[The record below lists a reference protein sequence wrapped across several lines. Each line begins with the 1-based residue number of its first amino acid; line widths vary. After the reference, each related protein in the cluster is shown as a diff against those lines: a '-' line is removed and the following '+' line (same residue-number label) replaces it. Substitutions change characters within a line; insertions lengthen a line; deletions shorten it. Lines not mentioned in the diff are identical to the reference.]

1 MLSSLLEFSRQ
12 TADTETD
19 HKRTARDL
27 KQTKIEKKKHSKET
41 NDRQLLEIETK
52 KRKKEKTKQNKTK
65 NAIQKMKIRKI
76 WKKKKNKNRG
86 NVDTGERSFRCCSK
100 CSSKPHLEKAVDR
113 RRGRMLAWKRRRRRR
128 RRILARERRQ
138 RRLRTHGW
146 TYNSVQTA
154 IDRILGWK
162 LWKGGKKTSG
172 ISANAKQAKF
182 QVSLQLDSSLNEKAG
197 KTILLLQRDS

>member
-1 MLSSLLEFSRQ
+1 M
-12 TADTETD
+12 
-19 HKRTARDL
+19 
-27 KQTKIEKKKHSKET
+27 
-41 NDRQLLEIETK
+41 
-52 KRKKEKTKQNKTK
+52 
-65 NAIQKMKIRKI
+65 
-76 WKKKKNKNRG
+76 KKNKNRG

-113 RRGRMLAWKRRRRRR
+113 RRGRMLAWKRRQRR

-138 RRLRTHGW
+138 RRLRTRGW

-162 LWKGGKKTSG
+162 LWEGGKKTSG
-172 ISANAKQAKF
+172 ISANAKRAKF
-182 QVSLQLDSSLNEKAG
+182 QVSLPLDSSWNEKAG

>member
-1 MLSSLLEFSRQ
+1 M
-12 TADTETD
+12 
-19 HKRTARDL
+19 
-27 KQTKIEKKKHSKET
+27 
-41 NDRQLLEIETK
+41 
-52 KRKKEKTKQNKTK
+52 
-65 NAIQKMKIRKI
+65 
-76 WKKKKNKNRG
+76 KKNKNRG

-113 RRGRMLAWKRRRRRR
+113 RRGRMLAWKRRQRR

-138 RRLRTHGW
+138 RRLRTRGW

-162 LWKGGKKTSG
+162 LWEGGKKISG
-172 ISANAKQAKF
+172 ISANAKRAKF
-182 QVSLQLDSSLNEKAG
+182 QVSLQLDSSWNE